1 MKAIVLTCDKY
12 HKITNHMIT
21 TYQDLWPSN
30 KLKFVI
36 PYNEKQPSGKIFNFW
51 IGHTN
56 FDITHNVKETIEAV
70 DGIEILDVFTRYRF
84 RIAIGKSFT
93 DREVMNNIYKGL
105 SNKFSKVNMDHL
117 QDIHSYGLNVK
128 NREIFLHN
136 FLGSND
142 EANPGVEFRMASV
155 FLKNIKILEHI
166 SHDPITIYMNSVGGE
181 WADGML
187 IYDAIQLSKC
197 YVTTV
202 VYAQAESMSSIILQA
217 ADERVLS
224 PNSYFMPHYGST
236 DAGGE
241 YLSVQN
247 WVKFLV

>member
-1 MKAIVLTCDKY
+1 
-12 HKITNHMIT
+12 
-21 TYQDLWPSN
+21 
-30 KLKFVI
+30 
-36 PYNEKQPSGKIFNFW
+36 
-51 IGHTN
+51 
-56 FDITHNVKETIEAV
+56 
-70 DGIEILDVFTRYRF
+70 
-84 RIAIGKSFT
+84 
-93 DREVMNNIYKGL
+93 
-105 SNKFSKVNMDHL
+105 MDHL

-136 FLGSND
+136 FLGSNY

-247 WVKFLV
+247 WVKFEKYICVVMFNIYAQKCYKGKFFKDKYGGTKETIPKVTSWLRTKLKNGDWYIDAKEAIHYGFADKILS

>member
-1 MKAIVLTCDKY
+1 
-12 HKITNHMIT
+12 
-21 TYQDLWPSN
+21 
-30 KLKFVI
+30 
-36 PYNEKQPSGKIFNFW
+36 
-51 IGHTN
+51 
-56 FDITHNVKETIEAV
+56 
-70 DGIEILDVFTRYRF
+70 
-84 RIAIGKSFT
+84 
-93 DREVMNNIYKGL
+93 
-105 SNKFSKVNMDHL
+105 MDHL
-117 QDIHSYGLNVK
+117 RDIHSYGLNVK

-247 WVKFLV
+247 WVKFEKYICDVMFNIYAQKCYKGKFFKDKYGGTKETIPKVTSWLRTKLKNGDWYIDAKEAIHYGFADKILS